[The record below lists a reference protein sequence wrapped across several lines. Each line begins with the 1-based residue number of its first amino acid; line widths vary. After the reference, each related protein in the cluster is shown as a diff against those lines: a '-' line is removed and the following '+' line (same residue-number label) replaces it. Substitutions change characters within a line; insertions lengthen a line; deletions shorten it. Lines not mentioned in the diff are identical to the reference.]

1 MAIATKRRRKIE
13 VDGRAFVWWV
23 TPDDESN
30 EMLLRISSTDKQL
43 LLCYI
48 IDQPDESRHVI
59 VLGRELPPLTD
70 AGGRWI
76 RLHTPRWDDRIVT
89 PKLVRT
95 ILLWALDPFKEVV
108 RVGWSG

>member
-1 MAIATKRRRKIE
+1 MAITTKRRRKIE

-23 TPDDESN
+23 TPDDDSN

-43 LLCYI
+43 LLCY
-48 IDQPDESRHVI
+48 VI
-59 VLGRELPPLTD
+59 GQEGETPLVTVLGRELPPLTD

-76 RLHTPRWDDRIVT
+76 RLRTPRWDDSVVT

-108 RVGWSG
+108 RVG